1 MIAAIFCAIGT
12 SFVDQLDD
20 NPNLLN
26 DVLINAQEQLAS
38 VKKQLSEKYDKYYS
52 ELVANGYETQL
63 NNSTILERVTIFFKY
78 LHRTFTKEIYSFV

>member
-1 MIAAIFCAIGT
+1 MNFCAIGI

-38 VKKQLSEKYDKYYS
+38 VKKQLSGQYDAYYA
-52 ELVANGYETQL
+52 ELVANGYETQIT
-63 NNSTILERVTIFFKY
+63 NKTTILEKVSFFQ
-78 LHRTFTKEIYSFV
+78 TFAQ